1 MHLSKGLYV
10 AVDVWD
16 LKNRTRVLA
25 KNVELIE
32 EDREG
37 EV

>member
-10 AVDVWD
+10 AVGVWD

-25 KNVELIE
+25 KNVELVE
-32 EDREG
+32 EDKEG